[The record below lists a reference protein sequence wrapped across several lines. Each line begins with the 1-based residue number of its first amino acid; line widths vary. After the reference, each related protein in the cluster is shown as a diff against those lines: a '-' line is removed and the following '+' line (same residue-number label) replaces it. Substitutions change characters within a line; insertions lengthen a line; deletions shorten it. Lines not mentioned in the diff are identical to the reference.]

1 MIIHSLH
8 VKDFC
13 GLDDVSIEPLEKG
26 VTLIEGP
33 NEAGKSCLARAL
45 YIVLDELDSSNSRP
59 IKSIQPINRDVGPII
74 EADIETGDYRFT
86 IKKQFLKNNAT
97 VLNVLKPK
105 PETLRGRDAHN
116 KVQDILNETLD
127 VALWKALNII
137 QGEDAKAIPA
147 NSSLSTALNQASGE
161 SSVGEREL
169 NLYDL
174 VKAENERYYTSNK
187 PAKELKTAKKE
198 LDGLQNKVDEIS
210 KEYNNAEKLVED
222 HARIAQEIQ
231 EQVSQKGRLEKE
243 RIERKQTLDLISGL
257 QNDVKLEE
265 EKERRERSEYDVL
278 QRDFTARKDLIKDLD
293 ETEREFS
300 KLQNK
305 GDLDA
310 SVASAKDRLEIAIEE
325 LKRVET
331 NVHDA
336 RGRKELYHRSQDYF
350 NSCLWLKQLK
360 ERKEW
365 IDTARK
371 AAATHSLS
379 LKTNTVDNDVLDEI
393 IKASTKAES
402 ANNQLNEHL
411 PSVKVR
417 SERSLDVI
425 IEGEPVSLEPDEIL
439 ERTVPDE
446 LNLIIPD
453 LLEVRI
459 SSGISPEKLK
469 KKQKETQDNLE
480 ILLNK
485 NGVSDRD
492 GAIRANRDWHKADSG
507 ILQCQKIEQDNLFDL
522 KYEEMVQKIHE
533 AELKVESYEAE
544 PQGDVARPS
553 DEGEASTLLKEA
565 STLLESE
572 EEALEGA
579 RSAFDE
585 RTDKLNALIQKNL
598 QMKSEISVAESKAET
613 LAKRLSSQREIIT
626 DEQLANDLEEKKKQF
641 KSQSEALRLKSAELA
656 KYDEGLLKKAYE
668 IAEEALS
675 SFEDRLNEQKRRLG
689 EIKVRIEVQEEQG
702 VFEKMNQAKSELEQ
716 ARKEYD
722 VVCRNAEA
730 TSLLFEIMEDERLQ
744 VQTAYVN
751 PLKVKIESLGRFI
764 FGDTFQVDLDSEL
777 NIVSRTMNGL
787 TIPFKSLSTGA
798 KEQIGLIT
806 KLACAMT
813 VSKDDGVPLV
823 IDDALGH
830 TDSSRINSM
839 ATTIGIAGNDCQILL
854 LTCQPNR
861 YLEIGKVKTISLS

>member
-1 MIIHSLH
+1 MILHSLH

-265 EKERRERSEYDVL
+265 EKERRERSECDIL
-278 QRDFTARKDLIKDLD
+278 QRDFTARKDLIKELG
-293 ETEREFS
+293 ETERDVD
-300 KLQNK
+300 KLHLK

-310 SVASAKDRLEIAIEE
+310 SVESARAQLETAKDE
-325 LKRVET
+325 LKRVDT
-331 NVHDA
+331 SVHKA
-336 RGRKELYHRSQDYF
+336 RSRKEMYQRSQDYF
-350 NSCLWLKQLK
+350 NSCLWLKQLR
-360 ERKEW
+360 ERKER

-371 AAATHSLS
+371 EAATHSLS
-379 LKTNTVDNDVLDEI
+379 LKTNSVDNEVLDEI
-393 IKASTKAES
+393 IKANTKAES
-402 ANNQLNEHL
+402 ANNQLIYHL
-411 PSVKVR
+411 PSVTVR
-417 SERSLDVI
+417 SEKSLDMVL
-425 IEGEPVSLEPDEIL
+425 EGEPVSLEPNEIL
-439 ERTVPDE
+439 ERSVPDE

-480 ILLNK
+480 TLLNK
-485 NGVSDRD
+485 HGVSDRD
-492 GAIRANRDWHKADSG
+492 DAIRANRDWHKADSG

-533 AELKVESYEAE
+533 AELKVKSYEAE
-544 PQGDVARPS
+544 PQCDVARPS
-553 DEGEASTLLKEA
+553 DEGETSTLLMEA
-565 STLLESE
+565 NTLLENE
-572 EEALEGA
+572 EEALQGA

-598 QMKSEISVAESKAET
+598 QMKSEISVAKSKAET
-613 LAKRLSSQREIIT
+613 LGKRLNSQREIIT
-626 DEQLANDLEEKKKQF
+626 DEQMANDLEEKKTRF
-641 KSQSEALRLKSAELA
+641 KAQSEALKLKNAELA
-656 KYDEGLLKKAYE
+656 KYDEGLLEKAYE
-668 IAEEALS
+668 NAEGAMK
-675 SFEDRLNEQKRRLG
+675 SFEDRLSEQKQRLG
-689 EIKVRIEVQEEQG
+689 EIKVRIELQEEQG
-702 VFEKMNQAKSELEQ
+702 VFEKMNQAISELEQ

-722 VVCRNAEA
+722 VMCRNAEA
-730 TSLLFEIMEDERLQ
+730 ASLLFDIMEDARLQ
-744 VQTAYVN
+744 AQTAYVN
-751 PLKVKIESLGRFI
+751 PLKAKIESLGKFI
-764 FGDTFQVDLDSEL
+764 FGDTFQVDLDGEL

-813 VSKDDGVPLV
+813 VSKDDSVPLV

-830 TDSSRINSM
+830 TDSSRISSM

>member
-1 MIIHSLH
+1 MILHSLH

-45 YIVLDELDSSNSRP
+45 YIVLDELDGSNSRY
-59 IKSIQPINRDVGPII
+59 IKSIQPINKDVGPII

-86 IKKQFLKNNAT
+86 IKKQFLKNNGT
-97 VLNVLKPK
+97 VLNILKPK
-105 PETLRGRDAHN
+105 PATLQGRDAHN

-147 NSSLSTALNQASGE
+147 NSSLSTALNEASGE

-174 VKAENERYYTSNK
+174 VKAEKERYYTSNK
-187 PAKELKTAKKE
+187 PSKELKTVKQE
-198 LDGLQNKVDEIS
+198 LDGLQSEVDEIS
-210 KEYNNAEKLVED
+210 KEYNNAEKLVAD
-222 HARIAQEIQ
+222 HARIAHEIQ
-231 EQVSQKGRLEKE
+231 EQVSQRGRLEKE

-265 EKERRERSEYDVL
+265 EKERRERSECDIL
-278 QRDFTARKDLIKDLD
+278 QRDFTARKDLIKELG
-293 ETEREFS
+293 ETERDVD
-300 KLQNK
+300 KLHLK

-310 SVASAKDRLEIAIEE
+310 SVESARAQLETAKDE
-325 LKRVET
+325 LKRVDT
-331 NVHDA
+331 SVHKA
-336 RGRKELYHRSQDYF
+336 RSRKEMYQRSQDYF
-350 NSCLWLKQLK
+350 NSCLWLKQLR
-360 ERKEW
+360 ERKER

-371 AAATHSLS
+371 EAATHSLS
-379 LKTNTVDNDVLDEI
+379 LKTNSVDNEVLDEI
-393 IKASTKAES
+393 IKANTKAES
-402 ANNQLNEHL
+402 ANNQLIYHL
-411 PSVKVR
+411 PSVTVR
-417 SERSLDVI
+417 SEKSLDMVL
-425 IEGEPVSLEPDEIL
+425 EGEPVSLEPNEIL
-439 ERTVPDE
+439 ERSVPDE

-480 ILLNK
+480 TLLNK
-485 NGVSDRD
+485 HGVSDRD
-492 GAIRANRDWHKADSG
+492 DAIRANRDWHKADSG

-533 AELKVESYEAE
+533 AELKVKSYEAE
-544 PQGDVARPS
+544 PQCDVARPS
-553 DEGEASTLLKEA
+553 DEGETSTLLMEA
-565 STLLESE
+565 NTLLENE
-572 EEALEGA
+572 EEALQGA

-598 QMKSEISVAESKAET
+598 QMKSEISVAKSKAET
-613 LAKRLSSQREIIT
+613 LGKRLNSQREIIT
-626 DEQLANDLEEKKKQF
+626 DEQMANDLEEKKTRF
-641 KSQSEALRLKSAELA
+641 KAQSEALKLKNAELA
-656 KYDEGLLKKAYE
+656 KYDEGLLEKAYE
-668 IAEEALS
+668 NAEGAMK
-675 SFEDRLNEQKRRLG
+675 SFEDRLSEQKQRLG
-689 EIKVRIEVQEEQG
+689 EIKVRIELQEEQG
-702 VFEKMNQAKSELEQ
+702 VFEKMNQAISELEQ

-722 VVCRNAEA
+722 VMCRNAEA
-730 TSLLFEIMEDERLQ
+730 ASLLFDIMEDARLQ
-744 VQTAYVN
+744 AQTAYVN
-751 PLKVKIESLGRFI
+751 PLKAKIESLGKFI
-764 FGDTFQVDLDSEL
+764 FGDTFQVDLDGEL

-813 VSKDDGVPLV
+813 VSKDDSVPLV

-830 TDSSRINSM
+830 TDSSRISSM